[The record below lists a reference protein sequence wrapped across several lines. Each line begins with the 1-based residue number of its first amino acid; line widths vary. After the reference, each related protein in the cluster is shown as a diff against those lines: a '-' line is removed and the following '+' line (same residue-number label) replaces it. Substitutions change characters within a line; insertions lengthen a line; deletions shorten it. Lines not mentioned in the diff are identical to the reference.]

1 LITETGRRAEV
12 NDRIFS
18 TSVNLSY
25 TLNVSAIGGV
35 DDLAQTEVEVQ
46 FDRVAASAKEITLEV
61 FATDESASVQVR
73 ATHLCDYYLASPARL
88 LRGPHVHANFH
99 LSSPA

>member
-1 LITETGRRAEV
+1 M

-73 ATHLCDYYLASPARL
+73 TSHLFVYYLASPARPCIASSARRGKL
-88 LRGPHVHANFH
+88 LPLLLLSCFH
-99 LSSPA
+99 E